1 MNPPASGTT
10 VNDVAHRVSIFQR
23 CHVWLLDNGM
33 DELGIIG
40 SRFSGNVNAGLVELD
55 RRGVGAIVPKLQD
68 GQEEVNKDL
77 VKDIKA
83 RIAALDL
90 QRLRLVGG
98 WAQNRGHSHENARAD
113 AEKSN
118 GLISREECDFWVST
132 CEDDTYKGPRDSE
145 RWKALKTFVDRCLE
159 IEPMRSYM
167 LRRGAWGFCYLPN
180 EPFGDFF
187 DWESVKRA
195 RGRALPQCY
204 PNEFPDAP
212 RQWPHEAL
220 DIAVHGFPQFRP
232 SFGHPLIGQHVSR
245 VPVTAM
251 QYLESLSRAKQ
262 ANVFTFGYAIY
273 GAHHATLD
281 EWNAYGAVNLAER
294 TPNALALT

>member
-1 MNPPASGTT
+1 MT
-10 VNDVAHRVSIFQR
+10 IFQR

-40 SRFSGNVNAGLVELD
+40 ARFSGNVDDGLRELD
-55 RRGVGAIVPKLQD
+55 TRGVGAIVPKLQD
-68 GQEEVNKDL
+68 GQNEVNVGL
-77 VKDIKA
+77 VADIKA
-83 RIAALDL
+83 RIARLGL

-98 WAQNRGHSHENARAD
+98 WAQNRGHQNGTAD

-118 GLISREECDFWVST
+118 GLIVREGCDFWVST

-145 RWKALKTFVDRCLE
+145 RWKGLKTFVDRCLE
-159 IEPMRSYM
+159 IEPMRSLM
-167 LRRGAWGFCYLPN
+167 LKRGGWGFCYLPN
-180 EPFGDFF
+180 EPAGDFF
-187 DWESVKRA
+187 DWESVRRA

-220 DIAVHGFPQFRP
+220 DIGVRGFPQFP
-232 SFGHPLIGQHVSR
+232 ASFGHPLIGQHASK

-251 QYLESLSRAKQ
+251 QYIESLNKAKQ
-262 ANVFTFGYAIY
+262 ANVFTFGYAVY
-273 GAHHATLD
+273 GAHHATVD

-294 TPNALALT
+294 TPKALALA